1 MKSIGIFGGSFNPI
15 HNGHIQLAKHILR
28 LSTLDEIWFMV
39 SPQNPLKPQGSL
51 LDDHLRLEMAQVAL
65 QDEPRLI
72 AKDDEFRL
80 SKPSHTWH
88 TLQCLSNEHP
98 DTSFTLIIG
107 ADNWHVF
114 NQWAHYQE
122 ILQKYEIIIYPRQ
135 HTAIDTASLP
145 SNVHLVDTPLYNISS
160 TEVRQRIQQ
169 GKSVDL
175 LIPSAI
181 VPLATRYYPHP

>member
-1 MKSIGIFGGSFNPI
+1 MKTIGIFGGSFNPI
-15 HNGHIQLAKHILR
+15 HNGHIQLAKHILKF
-28 LSTLDEIWFMV
+28 SSLDEIWFMV
-39 SPQNPLKPQGSL
+39 SPQNPLKPRSSL

-80 SKPSHTWH
+80 SKPSYTWH
-88 TLQCLSNEHP
+88 TLHCLSNEYP

-135 HTAIDTASLP
+135 HTVIDTASLP

>member
-28 LSTLDEIWFMV
+28 LSALDEIWFMV
-39 SPQNPLKPQGSL
+39 SPQNPLKPQSSL

-80 SKPSHTWH
+80 SKPSYTWH
-88 TLQCLSNEHP
+88 TLQCLSNEYP

-122 ILQKYEIIIYPRQ
+122 IQQKYEIIIYPRQ

>member
-1 MKSIGIFGGSFNPI
+1 MKTIGIFGGSFNPI
-15 HNGHIQLAKHILR
+15 HNGHIQLAKHILKF
-28 LSTLDEIWFMV
+28 SSLDEIWFMV
-39 SPQNPLKPQGSL
+39 SPQNPLKPRSSL

-65 QDEPRLI
+65 QDEPRFI

-80 SKPSHTWH
+80 SKPSYTWH
-88 TLQCLSNEHP
+88 TLQCLSNEYP

-135 HTAIDTASLP
+135 HTVIDTASLP

>member
-1 MKSIGIFGGSFNPI
+1 MKTIGIFGGSFNPI
-15 HNGHIQLAKHILR
+15 HNGHIQLAKHILKF
-28 LSTLDEIWFMV
+28 SSLDEIWFMV
-39 SPQNPLKPQGSL
+39 SPQNPLKPQSSL

-80 SKPSHTWH
+80 SKPSYTWH
-88 TLQCLSNEHP
+88 TLQCLSNEYP

>member
-1 MKSIGIFGGSFNPI
+1 MKTIGIFGGSFNPI
-15 HNGHIQLAKHILR
+15 HNGHIQLAKHILKF
-28 LSTLDEIWFMV
+28 SSLDEIWFMV
-39 SPQNPLKPQGSL
+39 SPQNPLKPRSSL

-72 AKDDEFRL
+72 AKDDEFRP
-80 SKPSHTWH
+80 SKPSYTWH
-88 TLQCLSNEHP
+88 TLQCLSNEYP

-135 HTAIDTASLP
+135 HTVIDTASLP

>member
-28 LSTLDEIWFMV
+28 LSSLDEIWFMV

-80 SKPSHTWH
+80 SKPSYTWH

-135 HTAIDTASLP
+135 HTTIDTASLP

-160 TEVRQRIQQ
+160 TEVRQRIKQ